1 MENTEDKEKYRG
13 GAIWIHR
20 KIIDWEWYTDSAT
33 MRVFIHCLLR
43 ANWKEGRFFGETVP
57 RGSFITSYRTMAREL
72 GLTERAIRTAL
83 NHLNSTHEVT
93 QHSTSRYTVI
103 TVVNYDEYQKSDTQS
118 DTRVTHHRHTNDTRV
133 TTNEESNKGNKGRKK
148 NPKPPHR
155 GWIPY
160 VYHDSEWLRAHDPR
174 DGWRFT
180 EIDGVGW
187 AYQEKVEG

>member
-1 MENTEDKEKYRG
+1 MGNTEDKEKYRG

-20 KIIDWEWYTDSAT
+20 KIIDWEWYADSAT

-43 ANWKEGRFFGETVP
+43 ANWKEGRFFGEAIP
-57 RGSFITSYRTMAREL
+57 RGSFVTSYRTMAREL
-72 GLTERAIRTAL
+72 GLTERSIRTAI
-83 NHLNSTHEVT
+83 NHLKSTHEVT
-93 QHSTSRYTVI
+93 QRSTNRYTVI
-103 TVVNYDEYQKSDTQS
+103 TVVNYDEYQNSDTQS
-118 DTRVTHHRHTNDTRV
+118 DKQVTSKRHTSDRQV
-133 TTNEESNKGNKGRKK
+133 TTNEESNKGNKGKKK
-148 NPKPPHR
+148 NQKPPHR

>member
-1 MENTEDKEKYRG
+1 MGISEDKEKYRG

-43 ANWKEGRFFGETVP
+43 ANWKEGKFFGETIP
-57 RGSFITSYRTMAREL
+57 RGSFVTSYRTMAREL
-72 GLTERAIRTAL
+72 GLTERSIRTAI
-83 NHLNSTHEVT
+83 NHLKSTHEVT
-93 QHSTSRYTVI
+93 QRSTNRYTVI
-103 TVVNYDEYQKSDTQS
+103 TVVNYDEYQNSDTQS
-118 DTRVTHHRHTNDTRV
+118 DRQVTSKRHTSDRQV
-133 TTNEESNKGNKGRKK
+133 TTNEESNKGNKGKKK

-160 VYHDSEWLRAHDPR
+160 VYHDSEWLREHDPD
-174 DGWRFT
+174 DGWRFV

-187 AYQEKVEG
+187 AYQEKGEG